1 MLGQDDDDD
10 YYYYYAR
17 TRKTFLAV
25 VLKSLSIF
33 KVQGIEEW
41 DAAIAVLKPC

>member
-10 YYYYYAR
+10 DDHDAR